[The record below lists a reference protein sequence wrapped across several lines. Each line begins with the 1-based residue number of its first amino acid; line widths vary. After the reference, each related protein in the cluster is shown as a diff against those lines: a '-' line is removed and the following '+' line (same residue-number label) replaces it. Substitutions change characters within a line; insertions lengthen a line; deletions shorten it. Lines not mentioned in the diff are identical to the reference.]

1 MIVFKR
7 ADGWYWRARL
17 AGRQQEG
24 GQVAS
29 RSLAWAEA
37 MSWLISQ
44 TNAREGHSV
53 AQGGK

>member
-1 MIVFKR
+1 MIFIKK

-29 RSLAWAEA
+29 RSLAWNEA

-53 AQGGK
+53 AHGGK